1 MSDRELKLEVA
12 LIVNKSGYTKSIDL
26 LCPIVRIVS
35 MRHQDIPLKQI
46 SEVVKSL
53 L

>member
-1 MSDRELKLEVA
+1 MSDRELKSEVTH
-12 LIVNKSGYTKSIDL
+12 LVNKSGYAKSIDL

-35 MRHQDIPLKQI
+35 MRHQDIPLQQI
-46 SEVVKSL
+46 SKVVRSL

>member
-1 MSDRELKLEVA
+1 MSDIELKSEVSV
-12 LIVNKSGYTKSIDL
+12 LVDKSGYTKSIDL

-46 SEVVKSL
+46 SKVVRSL